1 MINNLKN
8 ILKEK
13 TLKYLI
19 MKYLENF
26 GKKKLRKNEKIPA
39 GKWKEKQ
46 YHHKTIDTNK
56 FNIGIP
62 CGSINGFFVLDIDL
76 KDNGY
81 EEFKK
86 YIEKH
91 GEPNTL
97 TIKTP
102 SGGRHYYFNL
112 KTNSKESAGDTD
124 SIIKQVIYNRSKIGG
139 VGIDI
144 RSNGGY
150 IVSPPSSINGASYE
164 IINETCIN
172 DIPKELGDYLL
183 KLDLMHKLN
192 IMIKDDIRN
201 NTEIKDDEKLTIYD
215 DSSKES
221 IKNTHFTSNYK
232 YDIDDTAIIK
242 LLQMLPLDYLNNF
255 ELWFKVTTVLK
266 SLNAFNIWK
275 DWSKQSMNYNNVK
288 NKRYWDIANPFI
300 DINYLVYILRGVGYN
315 NLEYIRKY
323 KKYEPLTKDNF

>member
-1 MINNLKN
+1 
-8 ILKEK
+8 
-13 TLKYLI
+13 

-26 GKKKLRKNEKIPA
+26 GKNKLKKSEKIPA

-102 SGGRHYYFNL
+102 SGGKHYYFNL
-112 KTNSKESAGDTD
+112 KTNTKESLGDTNY
-124 SIIKQVIYNRSKIGG
+124 IIKQVIYNRFKIGG

-192 IMIKDDIRN
+192 IMIKR
-201 NTEIKDDEKLTIYD
+201 
-215 DSSKES
+215 
-221 IKNTHFTSNYK
+221 
-232 YDIDDTAIIK
+232 
-242 LLQMLPLDYLNNF
+242 
-255 ELWFKVTTVLK
+255 
-266 SLNAFNIWK
+266 
-275 DWSKQSMNYNNVK
+275 
-288 NKRYWDIANPFI
+288 
-300 DINYLVYILRGVGYN
+300 
-315 NLEYIRKY
+315 
-323 KKYEPLTKDNF
+323 

>member
-1 MINNLKN
+1 MIKYFKK

-13 TLKYLI
+13 KLKYLI
-19 MKYLENF
+19 MKYLDNF
-26 GKKKLRKNEKIPA
+26 GKIKLTKMKKVPA

-102 SGGRHYYFNL
+102 SGGKHYYFNL
-112 KTNSKESAGDTD
+112 KTNTKESLGDTNYV
-124 SIIKQVIYNRSKIGG
+124 IKQVIYNRSKIGG

-221 IKNTHFTSNYK
+221 INNTHFTSHY
-232 YDIDDTAIIK
+232 
-242 LLQMLPLDYLNNF
+242 
-255 ELWFKVTTVLK
+255 
-266 SLNAFNIWK
+266 
-275 DWSKQSMNYNNVK
+275 
-288 NKRYWDIANPFI
+288 
-300 DINYLVYILRGVGYN
+300 
-315 NLEYIRKY
+315 
-323 KKYEPLTKDNF
+323 